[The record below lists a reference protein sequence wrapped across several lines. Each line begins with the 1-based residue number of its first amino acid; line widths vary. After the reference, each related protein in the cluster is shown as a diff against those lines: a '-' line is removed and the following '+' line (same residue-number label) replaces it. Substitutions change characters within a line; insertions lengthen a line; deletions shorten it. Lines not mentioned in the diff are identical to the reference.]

1 MKEIKVYEAFDGTR
15 FDTES
20 MCKHYE
26 EEHFLSDYI
35 RTAMITI
42 AHFCEGK
49 NCLHCPLYDEPTEDD
64 EFNCYLMHHTP
75 AHWTTRFE
83 K

>member
-26 EEHFLSDYI
+26 EKHFIPDDI
-35 RTAMITI
+35 KKAMITI
-42 AHFCEGK
+42 TDLCVDKECCH
-49 NCLHCPLYDEPTEDD
+49 HCPLYDEHGESR
-64 EFNCYLMHHTP
+64 CYLINHTP
-75 AHWTTRFE
+75 AYWKTRFDG
-83 K
+83 

>member
-26 EEHFLSDYI
+26 EKHFVPDDIKKAILRLAELCAKTNYC
-35 RTAMITI
+35 
-42 AHFCEGK
+42 H
-49 NCLHCPLYDEPTEDD
+49 NCPLYDERGESHCWL
-64 EFNCYLMHHTP
+64 ENHTP
-75 AHWTTRFE
+75 AYWKERFE
-83 K
+83 KS